1 MLIDGCKTQTIQ
13 TQCSGMESEFQ
24 AIQVINITKKLDS
37 TCYHCGFSYPHK
49 DKLCPAHNAT
59 CNLCGKHGH
68 FAKVSRSKVS
78 SNKLNLAEVKGA
90 WFFSKTD
97 LAQMYHQLELA
108 PESCHITTFTT
119 HEGLYR
125 Y

>member
-1 MLIDGCKTQTIQ
+1 MHQICTIVPHGTSSHLQKRALRDPDYTLAEMLIDGCKTQTIHA
-13 TQCSGMESEFQ
+13 QCSGMESEFQ

-78 SNKLNLAEVKGA
+78 SNKLNLAGQA
-90 WFFSKTD
+90 ASLT
-97 LAQMYHQLELA
+97 
-108 PESCHITTFTT
+108 
-119 HEGLYR
+119 
-125 Y
+125 